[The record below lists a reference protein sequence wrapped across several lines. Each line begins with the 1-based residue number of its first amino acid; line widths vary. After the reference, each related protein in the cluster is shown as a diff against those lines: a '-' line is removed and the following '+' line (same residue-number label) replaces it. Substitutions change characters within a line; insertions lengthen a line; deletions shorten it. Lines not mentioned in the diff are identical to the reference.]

1 MVGLEIQPALFLWR
15 LKTDLKERGHIEQ
28 VEGLV
33 KGLLDTMYYI
43 ETAEQDKLIPIT
55 ILCPFETVLEKIY
68 SLVKEITDETV

>member
-1 MVGLEIQPALFLWR
+1 MEV
-15 LKTDLKERGHIEQ
+15 EQ